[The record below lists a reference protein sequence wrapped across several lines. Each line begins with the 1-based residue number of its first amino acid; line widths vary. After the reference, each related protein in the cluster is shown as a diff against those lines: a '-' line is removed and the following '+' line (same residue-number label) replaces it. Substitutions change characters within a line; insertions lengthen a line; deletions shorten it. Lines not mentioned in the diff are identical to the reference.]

1 MGYTPGGCD
10 LMGVT
15 RAGHDLATKPT
26 YQSISRLLF
35 LELLAG
41 ILLKDPD
48 FDLTSRSVIL
58 I

>member
-1 MGYTPGGCD
+1 MGYIVH
-10 LMGVT
+10 GVT